1 MKKYTTIITTA
12 ILATVCS
19 CNRPDV
25 QGSLDEMIY
34 TPQETSFALW
44 SPEADAAHVSI
55 YNTADPSEQAS
66 QTVSLSKAEEGWW
79 KGSIK
84 GDLMDKYYAFGITY
98 KGAQLQECPGIN
110 ARAVGLNGRRGAI
123 IDMKKTDPQ
132 GWENDA
138 RPQLAGADGII
149 LYEVHHRDFT
159 MDPDSG
165 IKNKGKYLAY
175 TETGTTN
182 SFGEPTGTD
191 HLVDLGVTHIHILP
205 SFDGAGD
212 EVLNEYNWGYDPLNY
227 NVPEGKY
234 STDPADPYAR
244 IKEFKQM
251 VQALHK
257 RGIRVVLDV
266 VYNHTNS
273 TGDSN
278 FDLTAPGYFYR
289 FREDGSYS
297 DGSGCGNET
306 ASEKP
311 MMRRYMVESV
321 LYWAKEY
328 HIDGFRFDLMGIHDI
343 ETMNQI
349 AQALHDYDPSIYVYG
364 EGWSAGTCMMPNEEL
379 AMKANCAQMPLVA
392 AFGDELRDA
401 VRGPF
406 SDDSQGAF
414 LCGVPGNEESIR
426 FGIAGA
432 IRHPG
437 VDYAKVNYSQ
447 EPWAL
452 QPVQMISYV
461 SCHDDMCLSDRL
473 RNNLPGNEALQKAAL
488 KLGETIVLCSQ
499 GVPFI
504 FCGEEVFRDKKMVH
518 NSYKS
523 PDDVNSIQWER
534 KHTHSD
540 VYGYIREMIRI
551 RKEHKA
557 FHMGDADLVREN
569 LEFLPAQENLV
580 AFHLNGSAVGD
591 SWQDIYVAF
600 NGSTS
605 QSASV
610 SVPEG
615 SYTVICSN
623 GQISADGLCQ
633 AQGSTFEV
641 APTSALIIAK

>member
-1 MKKYTTIITTA
+1 MKKYTAIITSA

-19 CNRPDV
+19 CNRPDA
-25 QGSLDEMIY
+25 GSCLDEMIY

-55 YNTADPSEQAS
+55 YNSADPSEQAS
-66 QTVSLSKAEEGWW
+66 QTVSLSKADEGWW

-138 RPQLAGADGII
+138 RPQLAGADDII

-182 SFGEPTGTD
+182 SFGEATGTD

-234 STDPADPYAR
+234 STDPANPYAR

-364 EGWSAGTCMMPNEEL
+364 EGWSAGTCMIPAEEL

-406 SDDSQGAF
+406 SDDSKGAF

-540 VYGYIREMIRI
+540 VYEYIREMIRI

-580 AFHLNGSAVGD
+580 TFHLNGSAVGD

-633 AQGSTFEV
+633 AQGSSFEL